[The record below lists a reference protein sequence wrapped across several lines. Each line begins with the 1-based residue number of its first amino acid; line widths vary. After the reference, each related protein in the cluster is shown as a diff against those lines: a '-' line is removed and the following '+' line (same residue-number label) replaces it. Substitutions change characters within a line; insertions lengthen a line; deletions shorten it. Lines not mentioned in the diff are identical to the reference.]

1 MPPLRL
7 DMSPEACNDRL
18 ALYVG
23 VAKLSEGPHG
33 CAFSVRHTRSKKLCT
48 MHVVEWEDLNAGSKE
63 ANDALKRHVLA
74 EAELLVTHKH
84 KHMATMVECF
94 AASDVANTLLATAD
108 DNKSATALCYCIVT
122 AAEDSTLQNII
133 DANKDLGERVS
144 KTRISKWVHQAVA
157 ALAHL
162 HANGIL
168 HRQLRPENILIDH
181 NDDLKLGHFGM
192 TGMMTRELADAK
204 YAQSV
209 PYMSPETFPDGT
221 VDPKSDLWALGCVL
235 HALMTFEAYP
245 FVHF

>member
-1 MPPLRL
+1 
-7 DMSPEACNDRL
+7 
-18 ALYVG
+18 
-23 VAKLSEGPHG
+23 VAKLSAGPHG
-33 CAFSVRHTRSKKLCT
+33 CAYSVRHTRSNKLCT
-48 MHVVEWEDLNAGSKE
+48 MHVVEWENLNAGSKE

-94 AASDVANTLLATAD
+94 AASDVAKTLLATAD

-144 KTRISKWVHQAVA
+144 KTRISKWVHQASA

-168 HRQLRPENILIDH
+168 HRQLRPENILIDR

-192 TGMMTRELADAK
+192 TGMMTRENNWQYCA
-204 YAQSV
+204 ST
-209 PYMSPETFPDGT
+209 S
-221 VDPKSDLWALGCVL
+221 CL
-235 HALMTFEAYP
+235 H
-245 FVHF
+245 